1 MARAMARPM
10 AQPMSAPSTRVMAV
24 VAQAELEEH
33 HQGGQTECE
42 ADVRQPADRQRLK
55 NRRRI
60 RDCGD
65 EQAPC
70 ERKPGH

>member
-1 MARAMARPM
+1 MAWAMARPM
-10 AQPMSAPSTRVMAV
+10 PHPMSAPSTREMAV
-24 VAQAELEEH
+24 AREAELQEH
-33 HQGGQTECE
+33 HEAGQTECE
-42 ADVRQPADRQRLK
+42 PDVESRTDRQRLK
-55 NRRRI
+55 NRGRI